1 MGASNNNLSGEEIQK
16 LLDDHVKKIDELNLQ
31 IEIYQRI
38 MLEEMQNP
46 TIMPQI
52 INNFEDRYTSYSTS
66 MKTDFNTKMN
76 NKDYITFKD
85 EQVRIINIIFD
96 FGNTKINVVTPTNFK
111 LNVIYETALNK
122 LEEPDN
128 FKDIN
133 EIHFSYNSDDISNH
147 FVKKQTPSSF
157 NFIDKGVISVVKKNN
172 LTVSSNTSK

>member
-1 MGASNNNLSGEEIQK
+1 MGSSSSVPGEVIQK
-16 LLDDHVKKIDELNLQ
+16 MLDDNVKKIDELNLQ

-66 MKTDFNTKMN
+66 MKTDFNTQMN
-76 NKDYITFKD
+76 NKNYITLND
-85 EQVRIINIIFD
+85 EQVRIVNIIFD
-96 FGNTKINVVTPTNFK
+96 FGFSKINVVTPTIFK

-122 LEEPDN
+122 LENPDN

-147 FVKKQTPSSF
+147 FVKKHSPSSF

-172 LTVSSNTSK
+172 ITVSANSNE

>member
-1 MGASNNNLSGEEIQK
+1 MGNKYSIPGEEIQK
-16 LLDDHVKKIDELNLQ
+16 LLDNSAKKIDELNLQ

-52 INNFEDRYTSYSTS
+52 TNNFEDRYSTYSTS
-66 MKTDFNTKMN
+66 MQTEFNKKMN

-85 EQVRIINIIFD
+85 EQVKIINIIFD
-96 FGNTKINVVTPTNFK
+96 FGFTKINVVTPTNFK

-122 LEEPDN
+122 LEEPDD

-133 EIHFSYNSDDISNH
+133 EIHFTFNSEDISIH
-147 FVKKQTPSSF
+147 FVKNHLLNSLNIF
-157 NFIDKGVISVVKKNN
+157 DKGVISVIKKNN
-172 LTVSSNTSK
+172 VTVSSNTSV